1 MKNQQRV
8 GYLFI
13 SPWIIG
19 MLLFTIYPTV
29 FSLYISFTEWP
40 ILREPKF
47 IYFKNYLEI
56 FQDEIFFTSL
66 WVTTKFAIY
75 TTFPT
80 LAISLFI
87 AILLNAKIKFRG
99 ILRTIYY
106 LPAVLPTIAVA
117 LVWAFIFNKD
127 YGLLNGF
134 LRIFGITG
142 PGWLADPNVALLSI
156 SIMSIWTLCS
166 TNIILYLAGLQ
177 GVPKVYYEA
186 SRLDGANV
194 VQQFFSITIPL
205 ISPIIFYT
213 LVMSL
218 ITTFQVFTSAMML
231 THGGPIDS
239 TRFYVL
245 YLYDTA
251 FSYYKMGYASA
262 LAWILFIII
271 LTLNYAVFKS
281 SKMWVFYE
289 GDE

>member
-1 MKNQQRV
+1 
-8 GYLFI
+8 
-13 SPWIIG
+13 

-40 ILREPKF
+40 ILTEPKLIF
-47 IYFKNYLEI
+47 LKNYRDI
-56 FQDEIFFTSL
+56 FQDELFFTSL
-66 WVTTKFAIY
+66 WVTSKFAIY

-80 LAISLFI
+80 LMISLFV
-87 AILLNAKIKFRG
+87 AVLLNTKIKFRG
-99 ILRTIYY
+99 VFRTIYY

-127 YGLLNGF
+127 YGLINGF
-134 LRIFGITG
+134 LRIFGIDG
-142 PGWLADPNVALLSI
+142 PGWLADPKIALISI

-166 TNIILYLAGLQ
+166 TNIILYLAALQ

-186 SRLDGANV
+186 STLDGANIF
-194 VQQFFSITIPL
+194 QQFRYITIPL

-218 ITTFQVFTSAMML
+218 ISTFQVFTSAMML

-245 YLYDTA
+245 YLYDMA

-271 LTLNYAVFKS
+271 LTLNYIVFKT
-281 SKMWVFYE
+281 SKKWVFSE
-289 GDE
+289 GDA